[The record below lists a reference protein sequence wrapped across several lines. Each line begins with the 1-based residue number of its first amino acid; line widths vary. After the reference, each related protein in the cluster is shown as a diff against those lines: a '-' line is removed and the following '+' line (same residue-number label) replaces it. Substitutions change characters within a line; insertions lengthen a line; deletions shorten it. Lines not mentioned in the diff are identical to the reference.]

1 MEEMKFDQEEMRHL
15 AGRYF
20 AGEIAAEEERGLFRF
35 VTSDAACRRQFAAW
49 RLEWE
54 AMPASDPA
62 TDRDWHRL
70 RSRIRLQG
78 PGRSARLGR
87 IAVTWRV
94 AAAVAVVC
102 AAFFGARL
110 YDRLLLLRATACYT
124 VTT

>member
-1 MEEMKFDQEEMRHL
+1 MEEMKFDQEEMRRL

-20 AGEIAAEEERGLFRF
+20 AGEIAAEEERELFRF

-54 AMPASDPA
+54 AMPASDAA
-62 TDRDWHRL
+62 TDRDWRRL

-78 PGRSARLGR
+78 SARSARPGR
-87 IAVTWRV
+87 FAAVWRA

-102 AAFFGARL
+102 ATFFGARL
-110 YDRLLLLRATACYT
+110 YDRLLLERATER
-124 VTT
+124 